1 MSFAQML
8 MEVVYFMQKI
18 VYDLIVVQ
26 DFIGRWGDKMLDI
39 YDYLY
44 IVCTTIIKTIII
56 FIGGALLYCLI
67 AYNHSLGISWADN
80 MGIPYDMALTVTSL
94 GFVNNVMVVFTVFDL
109 IIFGVIINQLNKYK
123 TKW

>member
-1 MSFAQML
+1 
-8 MEVVYFMQKI
+8 
-18 VYDLIVVQ
+18 
-26 DFIGRWGDKMLDI
+26 MLDI

-123 TKW
+123 TMNKLFNSFNNFMRIF

>member
-1 MSFAQML
+1 
-8 MEVVYFMQKI
+8 
-18 VYDLIVVQ
+18 
-26 DFIGRWGDKMLDI
+26 MLDT

-56 FIGGALLYCLI
+56 FICGALLCCLI

-94 GFVNNVMVVFTVFDL
+94 GFVNNIMVVFTVFDL
-109 IIFGVIINQLNKYK
+109 IIFGVIVNKLNKYK
-123 TKW
+123 TMNRLFNRFYENILRRSSWIILQTL